1 MATLKDVAEEAGL
14 AVSTVSRIMNNRGYI
29 SDQARKKV
37 DDAIKKLNYQPNELA
52 RSLHRKNTNMIG
64 LIVPHVRHPYFAE
77 VISNLEYQARK
88 KGYRLLLSNSQG
100 IVEQEKECV
109 DMCTSNRVAG
119 IIICTGGISLEKVQD
134 TGVPIIGFE
143 RHIDCGMASV
153 ECDNIQ
159 GGRMAAETL
168 IKNGCRHILHVGD
181 IIGEAAMPADQR
193 KIGFQQV
200 CDEEGIDYRNVYFD
214 KKSYDTLSYGK
225 LIEEAMKV
233 YPQVDGVFANSDLIA
248 AQVLQACRKLNI
260 SVPDQIKVVGFDDVN
275 IASLTAP
282 LLTTIHQ
289 PIEEMA
295 EITIQL
301 LDDAA
306 AGKVIPKRTVLPVK
320 LIERESV

>member
-1 MATLKDVAEEAGL
+1 
-14 AVSTVSRIMNNRGYI
+14 
-29 SDQARKKV
+29 
-37 DDAIKKLNYQPNELA
+37 
-52 RSLHRKNTNMIG
+52 
-64 LIVPHVRHPYFAE
+64 
-77 VISNLEYQARK
+77 
-88 KGYRLLLSNSQG
+88 
-100 IVEQEKECV
+100 
-109 DMCTSNRVAG
+109 
-119 IIICTGGISLEKVQD
+119 
-134 TGVPIIGFE
+134 
-143 RHIDCGMASV
+143 MASV